1 MNSLRSLTLL
11 LSLCLLP
18 CLRAQ
23 QPVTLETSRFR
34 YTVAAD
40 GQNIAFIDAA
50 TGVNHL
56 RSGQPSRCA
65 SIQRAGREFPVTSVA
80 LTGDR
85 LTLRFGESGVTV
97 GLRAALRPNYF
108 TLSVDS
114 VEGEAPDSLTFI
126 NVPLD
131 LQGRPDE
138 AFGACATALN
148 LVTRVDQLPA
158 LQSELRAVAHRKF
171 GLAGARVALVA
182 GPPATLLDA
191 FKSVLTQ
198 ASELPVCKVA
208 GPWAGEIPFN
218 HGSYLFNFGSLTE
231 TNVDDWIDL
240 ARSLGVTQIDNHGGS
255 AAFFKFGDF
264 ALNPAKWPDGWESFA
279 RIVGRLRANG
289 IDSIFHSYAF
299 FIDKQSKYVTP
310 VPDPRLDAFRS
321 FTLAADLDV
330 TADSVAVNES
340 TAGLTTVT
348 GFFEFNS
355 VVLHVGDELITFGGV
370 SSQAPWRFTGL
381 KRGAFGT
388 QAAAHPAGS
397 RARQLKECFGLFV
410 PDVAS
415 SLFEEIAANHAAV
428 VNRGGFAGIY
438 LDAIDGSAILRGN
451 EESWYWAN
459 KFVVEIQKRLWRPVG
474 MEMSAMWHQ
483 FWQYRTRWQAWD
495 FPRRGHERFIDLH
508 AAGVNGGLML
518 PLHLGW
524 WSFTAFNPPQT
535 DPTYPE
541 VIDYLGARLIGWDA
555 GISLAG
561 GADRDQL
568 RNVPL
573 FRRDVDRLRQYET
586 LRHAGTVPERVKAAL
601 REPGREFVLLTN
613 ATANGTATARFQRS
627 ASMRHTLSGAEP
639 WTQQWTVT
647 NAFATQPVRFRLE
660 ALMSVADENDTNTVT
675 LADRLPASGSDWK
688 QTNAAGVTG
697 AWTNLPADASPFAT
711 VLTARHQDGAPRNG
725 AWLRFERRH
734 EPPLKLHQRE
744 GLRFWVEGDGS
755 GAWLAVRL
763 ESPRHLAYG
772 AVADRYLP
780 LDFTGRRLVTL
791 LETESARWSDCDWGD
806 GKALY
811 HLYREGV
818 EFDAIE
824 SVSVWLQNLP
834 ADRDVTCRLGPIR
847 AVPMQKQTLR
857 NPTVSVNGTSIAFE
871 VELPSGGWIEANGPD
886 DCQAFGPKGEPRG
899 AVKVNGPWP
908 PLHAG
913 ANAIAF
919 NPIANEGPAIRARL
933 TVFARGEEL

>member
-1 MNSLRSLTLL
+1 MNFRPALPLL
-11 LSLCLLP
+11 LALNLVASAA
-18 CLRAQ
+18 AQ
-23 QPVTLETSRFR
+23 SPVTFETARFK
-34 YTVAAD
+34 YTIAAD
-40 GQNIAFIDAA
+40 GHNVAFVDTA

-56 RSGQPSRCA
+56 RGGAPSLCA
-65 SIQRAGREFPVTSVA
+65 SIQRAGREIPVSGVA
-80 LTGDR
+80 LDADR
-85 LTLRFGESGVTV
+85 LTLRFGDSGVSAVLRVAARPEFLLFTV
-97 GLRAALRPNYF
+97 EALAG
-108 TLSVDS
+108 D
-114 VEGEAPDSLTFI
+114 APDVLTFV

-138 AFGACATALN
+138 PFGACATALN
-148 LVTRVDQLPA
+148 LITRVDQLPA
-158 LQSELRAVAHRKF
+158 LQTELRAAAHRKF
-171 GLAGARVALVA
+171 GVVGARVALVA
-182 GPPATLLDA
+182 GPPAALPDA
-191 FKSVLTQ
+191 FKAALTR

-208 GPWAGEIPFN
+208 GPWAAETPFN

-231 TNVDDWIDL
+231 TNVDDWIDM

-264 ALNPAKWPDGWESFA
+264 ALNPQKWPDGWDSFA
-279 RIVGRLRANG
+279 RIVGRLHAAG
-289 IDSIFHSYAF
+289 IGSIFHSYAF

-310 VPDPRLDAFRS
+310 VPDPRLDAFRV
-321 FTLAADLDV
+321 FTLTADLDA
-330 TADSVAVNES
+330 TADSVTVNES

-355 VVLHVGDELITFGGV
+355 VVLHVGDELMTFGGV
-370 SSQAPWRFTGL
+370 SAQAPWRFTGL

-388 QAAAHPAGS
+388 KAAAHPAG
-397 RARQLKECFGLFV
+397 RPARQLKECFGLFV
-410 PDVAS
+410 PNVES
-415 SLFEEIAANHAAV
+415 TLFEEIAANHAAV
-428 VNRGGFAGIY
+428 VNRCGFDGLY

-451 EESWYWAN
+451 EECWYWAN

-524 WSFTAFNPPQT
+524 WSFNAFSPPQVE
-535 DPTYPE
+535 PTYPE

-561 GADRDQL
+561 GVDRDQL
-568 RNVPL
+568 RTVPL
-573 FRRDVDRLRQYET
+573 FRRDVDRLRSYET

-601 REPGREFVLLTN
+601 REPGREFVLVTN
-613 ATANGTATARFQRS
+613 HTGQARFQRS
-627 ASMRHTLSGAEP
+627 ASTRHPLSSAEP
-639 WTQQWTVT
+639 WTLHWSVT
-647 NAFATQPVRFRLE
+647 NAFADQPARFRLE
-660 ALMSVADENDTNTVT
+660 ALMGVAPDNETNGVV
-675 LADRLPASGSDWK
+675 LADRLPAGGTGWQ

-697 AWTNLPADASPFAT
+697 SWTNLPADASPLAT
-711 VLTARHQDGAPRNG
+711 VLTARHEGGAPQRG

-734 EPPLKLHQRE
+734 EPPLKLHHRE

-755 GAWLAVRL
+755 GALLAIRL

-780 LDFTGRRLVTL
+780 LDFTGRREVTL
-791 LETESARWSDCDWGD
+791 LETESARWSDYDWGD

-818 EFDAIE
+818 EFDAID

-834 ADRDVTCRLGPIR
+834 AGREVTCRLGPIR
-847 AVPMQKQTLR
+847 AVPMQEQTLR
-857 NPTVSVNGTSIAFE
+857 RPALSVNGTTITFE
-871 VELPSGGWIEANGPD
+871 VELPAGGWIEANGPE

-899 AVKVNGPWP
+899 AVKVTGAWP
-908 PLHAG
+908 QLRAG
-913 ANAIAF
+913 ANAVEFRA
-919 NPIANEGPAIRARL
+919 PAAEGPAVRARV